1 MPPRKPRPSAD
12 RARLK
17 VLAAAD
23 DAAFLAFALDLLASD
38 QRLDREAALE
48 AIVERPLPGARD
60 ALRTLY
66 VDLDADGLKRD
77 QGALQRGA
85 IVQILRAIADVRD
98 VGIAVRAADTREV
111 AFGEDITWRLRV
123 QGLIMLAELAPEM
136 FPYYA
141 IEHLDDVTLTET
153 EPAGTAFQLLAA
165 TENFAPIYGWLRS
178 PSRPE
183 SPQLVARVFELFA
196 AAPASIVRRFVE
208 HEAASAVRRQ
218 DEALCTVL
226 AEAIVQLELEASYP
240 MLAALLGAKISG
252 EMYAY
257 LAMLLAATNR
267 PPLLAILEEQL
278 HGGRRPKLI
287 AEALRLRPTPEQQAI
302 LDRWERAG
310 D

>member
-1 MPPRKPRPSAD
+1 MSPRKPRPSAD

-60 ALRTLY
+60 ALRALY

-98 VGIAVRAADTREV
+98 AGIAVRAADTHEV
-111 AFGEDITWRLRV
+111 AFGEDITWRLRA
-123 QGLIMLAELAPEM
+123 QGLIMLAGLAPEL

-178 PSRPE
+178 PSRPG

-196 AAPASIVRRFVE
+196 AAHASIVRRFVE

-218 DEALCTVL
+218 DEAMCTVL

-240 MLAALLGAKISG
+240 TLATLLGAKISG
-252 EMYAY
+252 ELYAY
-257 LAMLLAATNR
+257 LALLLAATNR
-267 PPLLAILEEQL
+267 PPLLTILEEQL
-278 HGGRRPKLI
+278 HGRRPKLI

>member
-23 DAAFLAFALDLLASD
+23 DAAFLAFALDLLASG

-48 AIVERPLPGARD
+48 ALAERPLAGARD
-60 ALRTLY
+60 VLRALY
-66 VDLDADGLKRD
+66 FDLDADGLKRD

-98 VGIAVRAADTREV
+98 AEIAVRAADTREV

-123 QGLIMLAELAPEM
+123 QGLIMLAELAPAL

-196 AAPASIVRRFVE
+196 AAPAPIVRGFVE
-208 HEAASAVRRQ
+208 HEAASAIRRQ

-226 AEAIVQLELEASYP
+226 AEAIVNLELEASYP
-240 MLAALLGAKISG
+240 TLATLFGAKISG
-252 EMYAY
+252 ELYAY

-267 PPLLAILEEQL
+267 PPLLSILEEQL

-287 AEALRLRPTPEQQAI
+287 AEALRLRPTPEQQAF
-302 LDRWERAG
+302 LDRWERDG